1 MEITEAMARVLPN
14 SNSLLNDPTFV
25 QAFLSV
31 AAEPND
37 PELAWYFKLEE
48 VIRHLDEEREQLC

>member
-1 MEITEAMARVLPN
+1 MNPTNVISAKLLQ
-14 SNSLLNDPTFV
+14 SNSPLDNPDFV
-25 QAFLSV
+25 QAFLCI

-48 VIRHLDEEREQLC
+48 VMKHLEEERTR